1 MNRKGGIKGIE
12 DSTSCNITMVLP
24 DENATTRQTNQMSDM
39 TLNNVF
45 LSPGIRLSDLDTQRT
60 GASSSSRL
68 PRSRRVGEWVSV
80 PETEDVDIQDAEEQD
95 DDPKRT
101 ITALDDDSKRTIT
114 VRDSSSPE
122 KVDPSNAAATA
133 GSKRSLGDFEET
145 PSPWLSSSGKT
156 DGGDTTESA
165 RSKRSK
171 RSKRS
176 ADSEE
181 TVTATSRASS
191 SSNGAD
197 GSLNTTRAGS
207 KTSGS
212 AVGSG
217 SSASARTPTT
227 QSSQRSSA
235 VPPALDGTS
244 EQRGSSS
251 VGPSS
256 IINTIL
262 TTNTTTNKGKGKA
275 SIHDL
280 SAASYLARHQAQIA
294 QNHIVISASPQH
306 PAAATAS
313 SSSASAPPPSIV
325 LSPPAE
331 TSKKKQTLILENRF
345 LQNQL
350 IEQNFQALWTRR
362 ENFLRFFTKAHGI
375 TLDVTLDA
383 KKKKMNPAEGGAKD
397 NDKNDDDDDDAD
409 KRKDSFESSSSPP
422 AKSKPPDFATLLAR
436 ARERALELLLEAWY
450 EKLGTRATPS
460 DGWTKYNEKTT
471 TSAVLKLR
479 SILATG
485 DTDLRIPIAF
495 LSGPKQVNWKH
506 KLASVRFWFV
516 SVNQAVDFL
525 SAFGIGDS
533 RFGSGV
539 SRVEV
544 LQYSLEDSGGKCLSE
559 THHASERAWKGG
571 LEGWMPNEFPPVR
584 LCPCSEYKLLMKI
597 VGGAQ
602 KLPEPGGERAIRWM
616 SERLTREWQKANLA
630 AGVDVAR
637 DEWPSEV
644 GERNMPLVLSIGG
657 VPGFGLWHCLGRDVE
672 RRMLCRTI
680 RLEGRFAELL

>member
-227 QSSQRSSA
+227 QSRQPST
-235 VPPALDGTS
+235 AL
-244 EQRGSSS
+244 
-251 VGPSS
+251 
-256 IINTIL
+256 
-262 TTNTTTNKGKGKA
+262 
-275 SIHDL
+275 
-280 SAASYLARHQAQIA
+280 
-294 QNHIVISASPQH
+294 QNNAG
-306 PAAATAS
+306 PAA
-313 SSSASAPPPSIV
+313 
-325 LSPPAE
+325 
-331 TSKKKQTLILENRF
+331 
-345 LQNQL
+345 
-350 IEQNFQALWTRR
+350 
-362 ENFLRFFTKAHGI
+362 
-375 TLDVTLDA
+375 
-383 KKKKMNPAEGGAKD
+383 
-397 NDKNDDDDDDAD
+397 
-409 KRKDSFESSSSPP
+409 
-422 AKSKPPDFATLLAR
+422 
-436 ARERALELLLEAWY
+436 
-450 EKLGTRATPS
+450 
-460 DGWTKYNEKTT
+460 
-471 TSAVLKLR
+471 
-479 SILATG
+479 
-485 DTDLRIPIAF
+485 
-495 LSGPKQVNWKH
+495 
-506 KLASVRFWFV
+506 
-516 SVNQAVDFL
+516 
-525 SAFGIGDS
+525 
-533 RFGSGV
+533 
-539 SRVEV
+539 
-544 LQYSLEDSGGKCLSE
+544 
-559 THHASERAWKGG
+559 
-571 LEGWMPNEFPPVR
+571 
-584 LCPCSEYKLLMKI
+584 
-597 VGGAQ
+597 
-602 KLPEPGGERAIRWM
+602 
-616 SERLTREWQKANLA
+616 
-630 AGVDVAR
+630 
-637 DEWPSEV
+637 
-644 GERNMPLVLSIGG
+644 
-657 VPGFGLWHCLGRDVE
+657 
-672 RRMLCRTI
+672 
-680 RLEGRFAELL
+680 